1 MRLGRARPVRQLRGI
16 RHRARGVVLVAAPRG
31 DIVPFM
37 PSPDLR
43 KRDSPLGPLRDK
55 LVVAIATDDYELDTG
70 FICQVATVGDLTYR
84 TLDGSADLTET
95 GLAVGA
101 VISAAGIPVVL
112 RAVRGSS
119 TVTSIVIGIL

>member
-1 MRLGRARPVRQLRGI
+1 M
-16 RHRARGVVLVAAPRG
+16 APRG

-37 PSPDLR
+37 PPPDLR

-55 LVVAIATDDYELDTG
+55 RVVAIGTVDYELDTG